1 MPATSSARVPD
12 PSLDSENDDDLPVDD
27 AATVDD
33 DETPEEE
40 LAESG
45 LDLSEAS
52 ELDADNVLADEES
65 ARVVQAPD

>member
-1 MPATSSARVPD
+1 MPVQPSARVPD
-12 PSLDSENDDDLPVDD
+12 PAIDDEVDDLPVDE
-27 AATVDD
+27 AAAVDD

>member
-1 MPATSSARVPD
+1 MPATPSARVPD
-12 PSLDSENDDDLPVDD
+12 PSLDTEDDDLPVDD

-65 ARVVQAPD
+65 ARVLQAPD

>member
-1 MPATSSARVPD
+1 MPAARAPD
-12 PSLDSENDDDLPVDD
+12 PSLDSEDDDLPVDD
-27 AATVDD
+27 ASTVDD
-33 DETPEEE
+33 EESPEEE

-65 ARVVQAPD
+65 ARVLQAPD

>member
-1 MPATSSARVPD
+1 MPATPSARVPD
-12 PSLDSENDDDLPVDD
+12 SSFDTEDDDLPVDD

-65 ARVVQAPD
+65 ARVLQAPD

>member
-1 MPATSSARVPD
+1 MPATPSARVPD
-12 PSLDSENDDDLPVDD
+12 PSPDTEDDDLPVDD

-65 ARVVQAPD
+65 ARVLQAPD

>member
-1 MPATSSARVPD
+1 MHVQPSARVPD
-12 PSLDSENDDDLPVDD
+12 PAIDDEVDDLPVDE
-27 AATVDD
+27 AAAVDD